1 MLDSTDGNVLRGKRE
16 KTGGHTMRSLP
27 KKDNKKQYQRPL
39 LVVYGSMQE
48 LTRSTLTS
56 TTGDNTQHTNN
67 KRRGT

>member
-1 MLDSTDGNVLRGKRE
+1 
-16 KTGGHTMRSLP
+16 MRSLP